1 MAPNSNGP
9 PVEPAARR
17 VRARVRFLRGLEGFL
32 MSFLRQLE
40 SFICVF
46 QRLLGMLVPGLVIL
60 FPVMYGG
67 HTVRVRGK
75 FVELGGSLV
84 RVIWH
89 SFSNPRFL
97 LHFRIIPFCKLST
110 FGHSYGAAAAKRKFT
125 ATPRGKLKRWCAREE
140 SRSSCNTGGGYPVCV
155 VLGQY

>member
-1 MAPNSNGP
+1 
-9 PVEPAARR
+9 
-17 VRARVRFLRGLEGFL
+17 

-67 HTVRVRGK
+67 RTVRVRGK

-110 FGHSYGAAAAKRKFT
+110 FGHSYGAAAAKRKFHGNPPWK
-125 ATPRGKLKRWCAREE
+125 AEKVV
-140 SRSSCNTGGGYPVCV
+140 RSGGISIVIQHGGGYPVCV